1 MDQRLITFQ
10 WRLLDRNPTKEGKCR
25 LKCSDHRSP
34 KKAGICVQSIPV
46 YDHDRPRG
54 NNVFFFLCRFPTL
67 IFNVVFSMFIFNVD
81 FQC

>member
-10 WRLLDRNPTKEGKCR
+10 WRLLDRNPTEEGKRR

-34 KKAGICVQSIPV
+34 KRREICVQSILV
-46 YDHDRPRG
+46 YDNDRPRG
-54 NNVFFFLCRFPTL
+54 NNVGFF
-67 IFNVVFSMFIFNVD
+67 FNVD